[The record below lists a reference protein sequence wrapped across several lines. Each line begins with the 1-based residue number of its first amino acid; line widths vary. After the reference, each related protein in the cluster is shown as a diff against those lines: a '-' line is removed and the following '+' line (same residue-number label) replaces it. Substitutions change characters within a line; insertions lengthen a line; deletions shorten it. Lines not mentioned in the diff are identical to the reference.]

1 VLETFE
7 TERNGERV
15 SMFTGCLPAA
25 PELGLGLRFGVGLE
39 IGFGDG
45 FGEDLGVSDLA
56 FAGVVD

>member
-1 VLETFE
+1 
-7 TERNGERV
+7 
-15 SMFTGCLPAA
+15 MFTGCLPAA